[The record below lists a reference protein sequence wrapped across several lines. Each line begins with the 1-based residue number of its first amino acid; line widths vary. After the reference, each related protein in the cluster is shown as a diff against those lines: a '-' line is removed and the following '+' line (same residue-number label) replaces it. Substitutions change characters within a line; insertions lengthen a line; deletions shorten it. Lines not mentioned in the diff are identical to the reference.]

1 MQDIRRRII
10 SGALPAG
17 ECLPSVRRYAA
28 QMQVS
33 PSTVMEA
40 YERLAATGIIVPRR
54 GAGFFVTGSHQ
65 APLNLVEK
73 SGLSARCR
81 SLLGVPPVAGCRSGG
96 AEARLWLASRRL
108 DAGRG
113 TA

>member
-1 MQDIRRRII
+1 MTRTEMLMQDIRRRII

-73 SGLSARCR
+73 KRTISAMSIPSGC
-81 SLLGVPPVAGCRSGG
+81 P
-96 AEARLWLASRRL
+96 ASRWMPIR
-108 DAGRG
+108 RC
-113 TA
+113 

>member
-1 MQDIRRRII
+1 MTRTEMLMQDIRRRII

-17 ECLPSVRRYAA
+17 ERLPSVRRYAA

-73 SGLSARCR
+73 KADYQRDVDPFWVSRQ
-81 SLLGVPPVAGCRSGG
+81 SLDADPAVLKPGR
-96 AEARLWLASRRL
+96 RRL
-108 DAGRG
+108 
-113 TA
+113 

>member
-1 MQDIRRRII
+1 MLMQDIRRRII

-40 YERLAATGIIVPRR
+40 TSGWPRR
-54 GAGFFVTGSHQ
+54 GLSFRAAGPV
-65 APLNLVEK
+65 
-73 SGLSARCR
+73 
-81 SLLGVPPVAGCRSGG
+81 SL
-96 AEARLWLASRRL
+96 
-108 DAGRG
+108 
-113 TA
+113 